1 MLAGVKVALA
11 QINPTVGDFDGNAAK
26 IRENAAEARRR
37 GADLAV
43 FPELS
48 LCGYPPFDLV
58 ERPAFVQRNLEE
70 LERLAAETIAGADDG
85 ELFLEYSQSEALG
98 FDDGKL
104 KTASFDTSQ
113 GFGLRAIKGEAAG
126 YAHASDLS
134 EAAIRRAAW

>member
-70 LERLAAETIAGADDG
+70 LERLAAEIPLPAVVGLVG
-85 ELFLEYSQSEALG
+85 RSQDET
-98 FDDGKL
+98 GKSL
-104 KTASFDTSQ
+104 ANC
-113 GFGLRAIKGEAAG
+113 A
-126 YAHASDLS
+126 
-134 EAAIRRAAW
+134 